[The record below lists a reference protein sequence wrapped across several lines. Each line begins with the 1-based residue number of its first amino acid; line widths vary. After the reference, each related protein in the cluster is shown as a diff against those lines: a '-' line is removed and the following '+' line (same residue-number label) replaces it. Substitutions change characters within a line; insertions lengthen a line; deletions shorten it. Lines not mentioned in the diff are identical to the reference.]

1 MIILLALAAVSGCT
15 VTDGDTIR
23 CGSERIR
30 LLGIDAPELHGC
42 YPRGRHCAPGD
53 PIASRDNLRRLLA
66 SGPVRIERV
75 TTDRYGRTVAV
86 VMAGRV
92 NTSCAQLAGGYA
104 IYRDDWDN
112 GNLVAEACRPGEP
125 RP

>member
-1 MIILLALAAVSGCT
+1 MLSILILAAAHCAPVA
-15 VTDGDTIR
+15 TDGDSIR
-23 CGSERIR
+23 LCSGERIR
-30 LLGIDAPELHGC
+30 LLAIDAPELHGC
-42 YPRGRHCAPGD
+42 HPRGRHCAPGD

-86 VMAGRV
+86 VWAGRV

-104 IYRDDWDN
+104 IYKPAWDN
-112 GNLVAEACRPGEP
+112 GRRIGRACR
-125 RP
+125 